1 MNIRHL
7 SSAFICGGLV
17 GLIVFAASGAGC
29 APTPPDE
36 STGSAIIGGKSDHG
50 DSSVV
55 ALYASTSQGGALC
68 TASVIAP
75 TVLLTAAHCV
85 LPSEVGSNAKFVVLP
100 SNDVNKDTT
109 EQLAVK
115 ETHYDPSFEIDQ
127 LQNGHDI
134 AVVILEQP
142 TTLTPLPVGKKD
154 PSSLVGKSVRLVG
167 YGLDNAAT
175 QTGAGVKR
183 QVTATVDSVDAKLMQ
198 IGGDGKDTCN
208 GDSGGPA
215 LATID
220 GKETIVG
227 ITSFGDASC
236 GSGGFDTRVDL
247 YGSFLAKYLG
257 SVGSTAGGMAGTG
270 AEKEPNDSKDEANDL
285 DGSLD
290 GALAA
295 EGDVDWFTFTVPGP
309 SKYEVRLIATRAST
323 TFRVYKLST
332 AGNLSSVGIAD
343 DLDGVR
349 QLDKSSEAG
358 GIYYVKVY
366 DDGKRHTDDASYT
379 LTLE

>member
-7 SSAFICGGLV
+7 SSAFLCGGLV
-17 GLIVFAASGAGC
+17 GLIVFAASGTGC
-29 APTPPDE
+29 APTPPDDV
-36 STGSAIIGGKSDHG
+36 SSSAIVGGKTDTG
-50 DSSVV
+50 DPSVV
-55 ALYASTSQGGALC
+55 ALSASTSQGGALC

-85 LPSEVGSNAKFVVLP
+85 LPSEVGPHATFVVLP
-100 SNDVNKDTT
+100 SDDVNKDTT

-115 ETHYDPSFEIDQ
+115 ETHYDPAFDIDQ

-134 AVVILEQP
+134 AVVILEKP
-142 TTLTPLPVGKKD
+142 TTLTPLPVSTTS
-154 PSSLVGKSVRLVG
+154 PASLVGKSVRLVG
-167 YGLDNAAT
+167 YGLGCAAA

-183 QVTATVDSVDAKLMQ
+183 QVTTTVDSVDARLMQ
-198 IGGDGKDTCN
+198 VGGNGKDTCN

-215 LATID
+215 LATIG

-236 GSGGFDTRVDL
+236 GSGGYDTRVDL
-247 YGSFLAKYLG
+247 YGAFLGKYLHG
-257 SVGSTAGGMAGTG
+257 SASTGGGSTSS
-270 AEKEPNDSKDEANDL
+270 EKEPNDTTAQANEL
-285 DGSLD
+285 PEGSID
-290 GALAA
+290 GALSTD
-295 EGDVDWFTFTVPGP
+295 GDVDWFTFTVPGP
-309 SKYEVRLIATRAST
+309 SKYELQLTAARTST
-323 TFRVYKLST
+323 TFRVYKLSA

-343 DLDGVR
+343 AMDGVR
-349 QLDKSSEAG
+349 ELDKSSTEG

-366 DDGKRHTDDASYT
+366 DDGKSHTDDGSYT